1 MDAEVGFAPFETTS
15 SLWGWRATTAPLCN
29 LVVDECAAHPSSS
42 YQDDVILLY

>member
-29 LVVDECAAHPSSS
+29 LVASSEFES
-42 YQDDVILLY
+42 ELRDYQSRVLTN